1 VNLAKPNQNITFKV
15 GATNF
20 ELQRAIEAALP
31 AAVAQTKD
39 LAKKFKGSTEKET
52 CSKIFNFLMSD
63 ITYKVD
69 GDNQKIKLPSA
80 FLRERSGDC
89 KSYSL
94 FTAAILSNL
103 KIPFSFTYASYN
115 PTDKTPE
122 HIYVTTKNGCIIDA
136 VYGKFNAE
144 KKPCYKFQKTMNI
157 SYISGIKKPNT
168 DKSYYIEFLNKDK
181 GFKKDRKKFT
191 DYEKAVSY
199 GKKNLDNFNMDMVKI
214 GNIFKSNAPICG
226 YQGLGRTGLDWAKA
240 VGQNITLAQANMYFG
255 KNVALAPARTLL
267 EMFIRN
273 NGGGIASFLYSMWLR
288 DTPYA
293 LPNETKFQNEF
304 NAGKKIISEKYSKAA
319 SIPFPFTQSELS
331 VINPIIKKTPWA
343 FYTAV
348 KSTLTAARY
357 AEFLKWNTI
366 KDQQGNE
373 VKALYDTLE
382 KKYPYNT
389 RFLPIATDASK
400 AKYRAIELKWFYD
413 LGGSPD
419 DLNVAVKEGNTRSP
433 RGKDANYMLN
443 KAYNGGL
450 SFGDLPLLIRAFV
463 SAEAGDK
470 FGLGEDGTYL
480 LAINGTNR
488 IGDAATTAAAI
499 TAYSAAIIPIVS
511 FIMTEIRKSMP
522 EQTDNSIPTPTPSGG
537 GVTEVL
543 SGNTGIILLAAAGV
557 GAYLYLKK

>member
-1 VNLAKPNQNITFKV
+1 MNLAKPNQNITFKV

-157 SYISGIKKPNT
+157 SYISGIKKHHSE
-168 DKSYYIEFLNKDK
+168 K
-181 GFKKDRKKFT
+181 
-191 DYEKAVSY
+191 YEKREESY
-199 GKKNLDNFNMDMVKI
+199 HNI
-214 GNIFKSNAPICG
+214 GNIFKPNKDQSIFGTRYPGI
-226 YQGLGRTGLDWAKA
+226 GRTGIDWAKA

-255 KNVALAPARTLL
+255 KNVTLAPARALL
-267 EMFIRN
+267 EAFIRN

-288 DTPYA
+288 DTPYE
-293 LPNETKFQNEF
+293 LPNQQKYADERLEFARQIEAKYKSKIFAFTNAENKLRQDAISDYLAKNPKAADDMASVYKLFPPTKFLTPARLE
-304 NAGKKIISEKYSKAA
+304 EKAN
-319 SIPFPFTQSELS
+319 
-331 VINPIIKKTPWA
+331 INKSFAEKTAITKP
-343 FYTAV
+343 
-348 KSTLTAARY
+348 
-357 AEFLKWNTI
+357 
-366 KDQQGNE
+366 
-373 VKALYDTLE
+373 LYDAFDKELE

-389 RFLPIATDASK
+389 RFLPLATSASK
-400 AKYRAIELKWFYD
+400 DQYRAIELKWFYD

-443 KAYNGGL
+443 KAFNGGL
-450 SFGDLPLLIRAFV
+450 SIKDLPLVIRGLV
-463 SAEAGDK
+463 SGWSGDK
-470 FGLGEDGTYL
+470 FGLGENGTYVFS
-480 LAINGTNR
+480 INGTKG
-488 IGDAATTAAAI
+488 IGDPVTPEVIA
-499 TAYSAAIIPIVS
+499 AYSAVIIPILS
-511 FIMTEIRKSMP
+511 FMGDEIRKYRAEEAAKNNTSN
-522 EQTDNSIPTPTPSGG
+522 NSQNNGGQGG
-537 GVTEVL
+537 GGGTEL
-543 SGNTGIILLAAAGV
+543 LQGNTGIILLAAAGV